1 MAAKQ
6 YELDSSVL
14 DWYRD
19 FCPRNSFQV
28 WTRPD
33 ITFADVVVGMANG
46 VDLNDLIGSNS
57 EIFGNIVL
65 AKLAEITGE
74 SYETVSNVCHEGP
87 MNSDFIDE
95 DELRLI
101 EAAKLVIEPRSRRI
115 STVDIDFGKAFAIA
129 NHAMLNEV
137 MSSLDDPVLYGIAER
152 VLPNLEWR
160 TDSIAIDAI
169 NTVFC
174 DRHAEHYNLEAVR
187 SHATELFAA
196 CQVQLAFIQADFVLQ
211 ALDCAKPTTDKM
223 HFESV
228 YTSHPFS
235 RRYILA
241 CCLGAFTHP
250 RFAVAREAVADI
262 EKRSNAKNSPT
273 NIVAAAKKAASAN
286 VSADGAGSGKHI

>member
-74 SYETVSNVCHEGP
+74 SYETVSNVCHEAP
-87 MNSDFIDE
+87 MNSDFIGE

-169 NTVFC
+169 NTVYR

-196 CQVQLAFIQADFVLQ
+196 CQVQLAFIQADFFKRLT
-211 ALDCAKPTTDKM
+211 AR
-223 HFESV
+223 
-228 YTSHPFS
+228 S
-235 RRYILA
+235 RRRIRCISNPSIPLIRFHVVISWLVA
-241 CCLGAFTHP
+241 LVHLLTLVLPSPERPLPISRSGAMLRT
-250 RFAVAREAVADI
+250 AQL
-262 EKRSNAKNSPT
+262 T
-273 NIVAAAKKAASAN
+273 
-286 VSADGAGSGKHI
+286 

>member
-65 AKLAEITGE
+65 AKLAEVTGE
-74 SYETVSNVCHEGP
+74 SYETVSNVCHEAP
-87 MNSDFIDE
+87 MNSDFIGE

-169 NTVFC
+169 NTVYC

-223 HFESV
+223 HFEW
-228 YTSHPFS
+228 
-235 RRYILA
+235 L
-241 CCLGAFTHP
+241 C
-250 RFAVAREAVADI
+250 
-262 EKRSNAKNSPT
+262 
-273 NIVAAAKKAASAN
+273 
-286 VSADGAGSGKHI
+286 

>member
-87 MNSDFIDE
+87 MKF
-95 DELRLI
+95 
-101 EAAKLVIEPRSRRI
+101 
-115 STVDIDFGKAFAIA
+115 
-129 NHAMLNEV
+129 
-137 MSSLDDPVLYGIAER
+137 
-152 VLPNLEWR
+152 
-160 TDSIAIDAI
+160 
-169 NTVFC
+169 
-174 DRHAEHYNLEAVR
+174 
-187 SHATELFAA
+187 
-196 CQVQLAFIQADFVLQ
+196 
-211 ALDCAKPTTDKM
+211 
-223 HFESV
+223 
-228 YTSHPFS
+228 
-235 RRYILA
+235 
-241 CCLGAFTHP
+241 LGART
-250 RFAVAREAVADI
+250 
-262 EKRSNAKNSPT
+262 
-273 NIVAAAKKAASAN
+273 AAAKTGGGN
-286 VSADGAGSGKHI
+286 DSGNGLHI